1 MKKKILLSLL
11 ASTILVAQ
19 DIELKPL
26 QITSTAIQTDELKS
40 TDAVEI
46 YMSEDIQKAHV
57 QNLYEFLNQQTSVIA
72 MPSYGNPFSQK
83 LDMRG
88 YGIED
93 GYQNIIVTLDGRKIN
108 NIDMIAPLLG
118 SISTSCIEKIEII
131 KSGGIVIGGDGAN
144 AGVINITTKKNNDKE
159 LSIYGGSYKTL
170 GGAFYLGH
178 GDEKLSLSASG
189 EAQKSDG
196 IRHINSSTERD
207 EKKLSTVAFNAAYL
221 PIDKV
226 ELRAGAATAQVDVIY
241 ASYLTL
247 DEYNEDVKQAGATN
261 WGATEQKFDTD
272 AINAGVSYYAN
283 QKLSLHADARHEEK
297 RSTYITYSSIA
308 DYDYDSAKMS
318 VDFKDDFF
326 SISFGV
332 DMFEGKRDSHANSY
346 AIANETTKENLASF
360 VMSNFNFGNHSIKA
374 GARIE
379 KIEYGYDDALSNLKD
394 DYSLLG
400 SELGYNYALDK
411 KSSVFLNY
419 AHAYQAPDI
428 DRFFNKDWL
437 GNVSFNGFIDP
448 MKTDSFTLG
457 YNNITSKNKFKIS
470 LFYID
475 LEDEIYYYA
484 DPSYISSKNTNIDKS
499 HKYGFDVYDKFIIS
513 DIFNLALNYNYVK
526 AKIDE
531 EMQNG
536 ENYAGKNL
544 PGVSNHNA
552 KATLS
557 YLPTSNIAFALT
569 QSYRSKAYAANDF
582 ENNFAQKQDAYTS
595 TDISATYTKDT
606 LELFAKINNLFNQ
619 KNGLWVEDNAIYPV
633 DFTTTAM
640 AGLKLKF

>member
-46 YMSEDIQKAHV
+46 YTSEDIQKAHV

-531 EMQNG
+531 EIQNG
-536 ENYAGKNL
+536 KNYAGKNL

-557 YLPTSNIAFALT
+557 YLPTSSIAFALT

-595 TDISATYTKDT
+595 TDISVAYTKDT

>member
-57 QNLYEFLNQQTSVIA
+57 QKLYQFLNQQTSVIA

-118 SISTSCIEKIEII
+118 SISPSSIEKIEII

-159 LSIYGGSYKTL
+159 LSIYGGSYKTFD
-170 GGAFYLGH
+170 GAFYLGH
-178 GDEKLSLSASG
+178 SDDKLSLSASG

-196 IRHINSSTERD
+196 IRHINSGKERD
-207 EKKLSTVAFNAAYL
+207 EKKLSTAAFNVAYL

-226 ELRAGAATAQVDVIY
+226 ELRAGAATARVDVIY
-241 ASYLTL
+241 ANYLTL
-247 DEYNEDVKQAGATN
+247 DEYNEDVKQAGNSN

-297 RSTYITYSSIA
+297 RSNYITYSSIA
-308 DYDYDSAKMS
+308 DYDYDSAKLS

-332 DMFEGKRDSHANSY
+332 DMFEGKRDSHASSY
-346 AIANETTKENLASF
+346 AIANDTSKENLASF
-360 VMSNFNFGNHSIKA
+360 LMSNFNFDNHSIKA
-374 GARIE
+374 GARVE
-379 KIEYGYDDALSNLKD
+379 TVDYRYDDALNNLKD
-394 DYSLLG
+394 DYSLFG
-400 SELGYNYALDK
+400 AELGYNYTLDK

-457 YNNITSKNKFKIS
+457 YNNITSKNKFKTS
-470 LFYID
+470 LFYVE
-475 LEDEIYYYA
+475 LKDEIYYYT

-513 DIFNLALNYNYVK
+513 EIFNLALNYNYVK

-536 ENYAGKNL
+536 KNYAGKNL

-557 YLPTSNIAFALT
+557 YLPTSCIAFALT

-595 TDISATYTKDT
+595 TDISVAYTKDT

-619 KNGLWVEDNAIYPV
+619 KNGLWIEDNAIYPV

>member
-46 YMSEDIQKAHV
+46 YTSEDIQKAHV

-196 IRHINSSTERD
+196 IRHINSGKERD
-207 EKKLSTVAFNAAYL
+207 EKKLSTAAFNAAYL

-297 RSTYITYSSIA
+297 RSTYITYYSIA

-484 DPSYISSKNTNIDKS
+484 DPSYVSSKNTNIDKS

-513 DIFNLALNYNYVK
+513 EIFNLALNYNYVK

-595 TDISATYTKDT
+595 TDISAAYTKDT

>member
-46 YMSEDIQKAHV
+46 YTSEDIQKAHV
-57 QNLYEFLNQQTSVIA
+57 QNIYEFLNQQTSVIA

-118 SISTSCIEKIEII
+118 SISPSSIEKIEII

-531 EMQNG
+531 EIQNG
-536 ENYAGKNL
+536 KNYAGKNL

-557 YLPTSNIAFALT
+557 YLPTSSIAFALT